1 MNIIDINTS
10 SPYKALVDRGL
21 IDRAGEL
28 IREHAALNAN
38 AAIAAIITDDA
49 VGPLYAGRVAASLEA
64 AGFKPV
70 VYTIPNGESSK
81 NIKSYAAVLEFLAEN
96 HVTRSDFIVALGGG
110 VIGDLAGFAAATFLR
125 RIDFVQIPTT
135 LLAAVDS
142 SVGGKTGIDLE
153 AGKNLA
159 GAFYQP
165 KIVICDMDCFDTL
178 PDAVYTEGCAE
189 IIKYG
194 VLGDKELFDHLAKHG
209 KDFDKEYVISRCIE
223 MKRDIVCKDEF
234 DTGLRQLLNLGHTLG
249 HAVEKLSNF
258 DMYHGMAV
266 AVGMAVVARASA
278 AQAVCSEE
286 TAERIVEVLKRFGL
300 PTESKFNID
309 ELYAVMQSDKKRRGG
324 DISVVVPTHIGACEI
339 VKMPL
344 ENMRSFMERGLVR
357 SE

>member
-1 MNIIDINTS
+1 MNIIDIQTS
-10 SPYKALVDRGL
+10 SPYKALVDYGL

-28 IREHAALNAN
+28 IREHAAVNKDAE
-38 AAIAAIITDDA
+38 IAAVITDDA
-49 VGPLYAGRVAASLEA
+49 VGPIYADRVAASLES

-70 VYTIPNGESSK
+70 VYTLPNGESSK
-81 NIKSYAAVLEFLAEN
+81 NIASYASVLEFLAGE
-96 HVTRSDFIVALGGG
+96 HVTRTDFIVALGGG

-125 RIDFVQIPTT
+125 RIDFIQIPTT

-165 KIVICDMDCFDTL
+165 KLVICDMDCFDTL

-194 VLGDKELFDHLAKHG
+194 VLGDKELFYHLAEHG
-209 KDFDKEYVISRCIE
+209 RDFDKEYVISRCIE
-223 MKRDIVCKDEF
+223 MKRDIVCRDEF
-234 DTGLRQLLNLGHTLG
+234 DTGMRQLLNLGHTLG

-258 DMYHGMAV
+258 GMYHGMAV

-278 AQAVCSEE
+278 AQAVCSKE
-286 TAERIVEVLKRFGL
+286 TAERIVEVLKSFGL
-300 PTESKFNID
+300 PTECGYGID
-309 ELYAVMQSDKKRRGG
+309 ELYAVMQSDKKRRGS
-324 DISVVVPTHIGACEI
+324 DISLVVPMHIGACEI
-339 VKMPL
+339 IKMPL
-344 ENMRSFMERGLVR
+344 QNMRSFMERGL
-357 SE
+357 

>member
-28 IREHAALNAN
+28 IKEYAGLNAN
-38 AAIAAIITDDA
+38 ASVAAVITDDA
-49 VGPLYAGRVAASLEA
+49 VGPLYADKLAASLSA
-64 AGFKPV
+64 VGFRPV
-70 VYTIPNGESSK
+70 IYTLPNGESSK
-81 NIKSYAAVLEFLAEN
+81 NITSYTAVLNFLAEQR
-96 HVTRSDFIVALGGG
+96 VTRSDFIVALGGG

-165 KIVICDMDCFDTL
+165 RLVICDMDCFDTL
-178 PDAVYTEGCAE
+178 PEAVYTEGCAE

-194 VLGDKELFDHLAKHG
+194 VLGDKELFKHLEKHSRE
-209 KDFDKEYVISRCIE
+209 FDREYVISRCIE
-223 MKRDIVCKDEF
+223 MKRDIVCEDEF

-258 DMYHGMAV
+258 GMYHGMAV

-286 TAERIVEVLKRFGL
+286 TAERIVKVLQQFGL
-300 PTESKFNID
+300 PTGCDYGID
-309 ELYAVMQSDKKRRGG
+309 ELYKVMQSDKKRRGK
-324 DISVVVPTHIGACEI
+324 DISIVVPTHIGACEI

-344 ENMRSFMERGLVR
+344 DNMRSFMAMGL
-357 SE
+357 

>member
-28 IREHAALNAN
+28 IKEYAALNAN
-38 AAIAAIITDDA
+38 ASIAAIITDDA
-49 VGPLYAGRVAASLEA
+49 VGPLYADRVAGALSA
-64 AGFKPV
+64 VGFKPV
-70 VYTIPNGESSK
+70 IYTIPNGESSK
-81 NIKSYAAVLEFLAEN
+81 NITSYTAVLNFLAEQ
-96 HVTRSDFIVALGGG
+96 HLTRSDFIVALGGG

-125 RIDFVQIPTT
+125 KIDFIQIPTT

-142 SVGGKTGIDLE
+142 SVGGKTGIDLD

-165 KIVICDMDCFDTL
+165 RLVICDMDCFDTL
-178 PDAVYTEGCAE
+178 PEDVYTEGCAE

-194 VLGDKELFDHLAKHG
+194 VLGDKALFTHLEEHG
-209 KDFDKEYVISRCIE
+209 KEFDREYVISRCIE

-249 HAVEKLSNF
+249 HAVEKLSGF
-258 DMYHGMAV
+258 EMYHGMAV

-286 TAERIVEVLKRFGL
+286 TARRIVKILKDFGL
-300 PTESKFNID
+300 PTECSCSID
-309 ELYAVMQSDKKRRGG
+309 ELYELMQSDKKRRGN

-339 VKMPL
+339 VRMPL
-344 ENMRSFMERGLVR
+344 GNMRSFMAMGL
-357 SE
+357 